1 MPMDALNDGK
11 FEALR
16 IAQAL
21 GEKLDGV
28 RFDAP
33 TVNFGLD
40 LAKVDRRP
48 FAKRGKETGASSWP

>member
-16 IAQAL
+16 IARAL

-33 TVNFGLD
+33 TVSFGLD
-40 LAKVDRRP
+40 LAKVAGRP
-48 FAKRGKETGASSWP
+48 SPRG